1 MGKKGKRHVKKRP
14 PPASAEGVS
23 CPSDGP
29 SQEELM
35 SLQTSSPLLQ
45 AKLDQLTHLAL
56 SNNRTEFVSQFVP
69 LDLSKEDSD
78 AYLQE
83 LTTAPEAEGTWRNL
97 SSEIAALAGGI
108 GVNKIEGDQ
117 VMKAIFYFS
126 HPILQGCNREVSFL
140 CIDGEWRAEG

>member
-1 MGKKGKRHVKKRP
+1 MGKKGKRHVKKGNGP
-14 PPASAEGVS
+14 SSAEGVS
-23 CPSDGP
+23 YPSDGP

-35 SLQTSSPLLQ
+35 SLQTSSTSLQ
-45 AKLDQLTHLAL
+45 AKLDQLTQLAL
-56 SNNRTEFVSQFVP
+56 NNNRSEFVAQFVP
-69 LDLSKEDSD
+69 LDLSKQDAD

-97 SSEIAALAGGI
+97 SSEIGALAGGI
-108 GVNKIEGDQ
+108 GVTKIEGDQ
-117 VMKAIFYFS
+117 VTKAIFYFS